1 MTRALAFILFL
12 SSGVGGCASL
22 GTLATPANV
31 QAVVTIATAI
41 LQAAKQ

>member
-12 SSGVGGCASL
+12 SSGFGGCAAL
-22 GTLATPANV
+22 TPDQTVALSNA
-31 QAVVTIATAI
+31 AVVVVTAI